1 MMNRAVVYTTPSV
14 YAVGLSPAAAAELRS
29 AGCGLADTA
38 RATAE
43 DDDRGRVEL
52 YADRAGVLVGA
63 AAVGPGA
70 QEWMAGVTLAVKA
83 RIPLSVLADVVHAF
97 PTYGAAIEPALR
109 ELAAAD
115 VPGDQAEETPV
126 PAVRQAG

>member
-1 MMNRAVVYTTPSV
+1 MVTADP
-14 YAVGLSPAAAAELRS
+14 
-29 AGCGLADTA
+29 GLADTA

-52 YADRAGVLVGA
+52 YADPAGVLVGA

-70 QEWMAGVTLAVKA
+70 EEWMAEVTLAVKA

-97 PTYGAAIEPALR
+97 PAYGAAMEPALR
-109 ELAAAD
+109 ELTAGG
-115 VPGDQAEETPV
+115 VPRDQAEGTT
-126 PAVRQAG
+126 ASAGQLTGLL